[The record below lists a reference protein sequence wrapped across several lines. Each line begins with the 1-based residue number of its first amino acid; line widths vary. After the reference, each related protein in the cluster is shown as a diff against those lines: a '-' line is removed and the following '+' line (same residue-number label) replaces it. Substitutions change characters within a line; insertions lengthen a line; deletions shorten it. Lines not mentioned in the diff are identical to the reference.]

1 MIESLESQLET
12 EQQRNQVINA
22 QFKQVVKDK
31 EKEIQ
36 RLKTK
41 LAAAGSSEENG
52 ADVVEAHEQEV
63 NQLKRRLEEFEILN
77 AQKDS
82 SVQVMMQQL
91 QEAEDLRDKV
101 EAQERINTEKLMFEL
116 AGRIEAHEKIDVKLQ
131 EM

>member
-82 SVQVMMQQL
+82 SVQVMMQ
-91 QEAEDLRDKV
+91 
-101 EAQERINTEKLMFEL
+101 
-116 AGRIEAHEKIDVKLQ
+116 KLQ
-131 EM
+131 EMKLVLEEKDNAINEMAEATEARDEIIKAK